1 MKLNL
6 LPTTVSAGNKARA
19 AWIGSIVLAIVGIAA
34 GVGLTVVSQQQLRDA
49 KAREA
54 DLRPQADAV
63 VSLANQA
70 DEVIAKAADIV
81 RNSNLAKEII
91 DHNDK
96 YTTLYDKILPRI
108 PAFYRVTSIS
118 ATPTSATTATV
129 TIDGVMDTYQ
139 QYADLMIAMLRIEGV
154 QTVSRSGYVN
164 RAYVVPGLT
173 EVDQYGRPR
182 PNTSQEPI
190 PDNELQRLAYYE
202 RQAATQGFDGVG
214 GFGDPNTQ
222 LRGAGP
228 NSSAVRVVLNIE
240 APLQVPDIRGALSSS
255 GGGAAAGA
263 APAGAGAFGA
273 PGGLGGPGGGQR
285 GPGAAAAGGGASGGA
300 EEEDR

>member
-34 GVGLTVVSQQQLRDA
+34 GVGLTVVSQQQLKDA
-49 KAREA
+49 KTREA

-70 DEVIAKAADIV
+70 DEVIAKASDIV
-81 RNSNLAKEII
+81 RNSNLAAEII
-91 DHNDK
+91 KHNDK
-96 YTTLYDKILPRI
+96 YTKLYDKILPRI

-202 RQAATQGFDGVG
+202 RQAATQRFEGVG

-228 NSSAVRVVLNIE
+228 NSSAVRVVLNMD
-240 APLQVPDIRGALSSS
+240 ASLQVPDIRGALSST
-255 GGGAAAGA
+255 GGAAAGA

-273 PGGLGGPGGGQR
+273 AGGPAGLGGPGGGGR
-285 GPGAAAAGGGASGGA
+285 GPAGGGASGGA
-300 EEEDR
+300 EEEER